1 MYKLSQIPEEYKK
14 KLITAEQAAA
24 LVKDGD
30 RVSYG
35 LGCAAPYDI
44 DIEIG
49 KRAKELHGVEIVA
62 TTVVKDEPYAAY
74 LNSDSNEQIRF
85 ATAHMNGFERKM
97 SKDGRCWFIPILFN
111 ELPKYWE
118 NIDKL
123 IIQVHPMDQWGNFN
137 LGPQASDLRGLIR
150 AAKTIILEVNQNMP
164 KALGYETELNLCDVD
179 YVVEGSNHPMPQIPN
194 RAGTPVDDKIADYI
208 IPMIEDGSTLQLGIG
223 GIPNAVAEF
232 LKDKNDLGIHTELI
246 TSGMADLVKT
256 GVVTNKRK
264 NINKGQ
270 MVATMILG
278 NNALYEFC
286 DRNPGVA
293 LYDGAWVND
302 PYVIAQN
309 DNQISINTSLE
320 VDLTGQ
326 CASES
331 IGSRQFS
338 GTGGQAD
345 TAIGA
350 QMSKGG
356 RSIIALYSTAM
367 VKDKATGERHEVSK
381 IVSQLQ
387 SGAAVSLSR
396 NDVDLVITEY
406 GAADLRGANINERV
420 RSLIEIAHP
429 KFRDELLDQA
439 LSCGIIGKK

>member
-1 MYKLSQIPEEYKK
+1 MDYTSKIISLDKALS
-14 KLITAEQAAA
+14 
-24 LVKDGD
+24 LVKSGD
-30 RVSYG
+30 TIVTG
-35 LGCAAPYDI
+35 LGASEAGMFMENVHTLLGKVSDIKIVNCNPTHACEFYKPEYAEAFSVDGWFFAPAMRKAHAQGNMAYIPNHLHLAATKWLYRHKPNIYV
-44 DIEIG
+44 G
-49 KRAKELHGVEIVA
+49 
-62 TTVVKDEPYAAY
+62 AA
-74 LNSDSNEQIRF
+74 SMPD
-85 ATAHMNGFERKM
+85 ANGFISLSTSNTYERRM
-97 SKDGRCWFIPILFN
+97 M
-111 ELPKYWE
+111 E
-118 NIDKL
+118 
-123 IIQVHPMDQWGNFN
+123 
-137 LGPQASDLRGLIR
+137 
-150 AAKTIILEVNQNMP
+150 AADITILEINPNYPFVF
-164 KALGYETELNLCDVD
+164 GDHVVHVSDVD
-179 YVVEGSNHPMPQIPN
+179 YLIEASYPIPTIPDVPVN
-194 RAGTPVDDKIADYI
+194 DKDRAIGKLIAEYV
-208 IPMIEDGSTLQLGIG
+208 PDGACIQLGIG

-246 TSGMADLVKT
+246 TSGMADLVKM

-264 NINKGQ
+264 NINRGQ

-302 PYVIAQN
+302 PCVIAQN

-406 GAADLRGANINERV
+406 GVADLRGANINERV

-429 KFRDELLDQA
+429 MFRDELLDQA